1 MSRYCNV
8 CLAVFAVAS
17 LAADAPDRPI
27 DTDAKEHLT
36 KVQQLVGQWRGV
48 GQPQR
53 GSTRGSWTEEA
64 DWGWSFTDGVRLV
77 GKLPQGK
84 WFRSL
89 ELASH
94 DREYFL
100 TATPTLMGEKMVYTG
115 ATDDSGRI
123 IFTPREPR
131 EGLPKRITLRF
142 AAEGDRLL
150 ILYESQNAATS
161 QFARLAEVGYTRKG
175 SQFGK
180 GASKPECVV
189 TGGLGTIEVTHAGQT
204 YFVCCTGCRDYFD
217 ASPEE
222 VLAEYKARKEAE
234 KAKGK

>member
-1 MSRYCNV
+1 MRCYWI
-8 CLAVFAVAS
+8 LVFVLS
-17 LAADAPDRPI
+17 LMLVAADAPDRPV
-27 DTDAKEHLT
+27 DAEAKEHLA

-53 GSTRGSWTEEA
+53 GSTKGSWTEEA
-64 DWGWSFTDGVRLV
+64 DWGWSFADGVRLV

-84 WFRSL
+84 WFRTL
-89 ELASH
+89 ELSSH
-94 DREYFL
+94 DQEYFL
-100 TATPTLMGEKMVYTG
+100 TGTPTLMGEKMVYVG
-115 ATDDSGRI
+115 AKDESGRM
-123 IFTPREPR
+123 IFTPKAAR
-131 EGLPKRITLRF
+131 EGFPKRITLRF

-180 GASKPECVV
+180 GAAKPECVV
-189 TGGLGTIEVTHAGQT
+189 TGGLGTIEVTYAGQT
-204 YFVCCTGCRDYFD
+204 YFVCCTGCRDYFNEN
-217 ASPEE
+217 PEE

-234 KAKGK
+234 RAKPE